1 MKIVWFSH
9 LDKNCSH
16 ARKLTIKDKPAIQ
29 HGRLKDGGEEEEL
42 LLLVVDGL
50 GTNYFCWAQLKSNG
64 LVSV

>member
-1 MKIVWFSH
+1 MFSH
-9 LDKNCSH
+9 
-16 ARKLTIKDKPAIQ
+16 RFTIKEKPAIQ
-29 HGRLKDGGEEEEL
+29 HGRLEDGGEEEEL

>member
-1 MKIVWFSH
+1 MKIVGFCH
-9 LDKNCSH
+9 LDKKCSH

-50 GTNYFCWAQLKSNG
+50 GNKLFF
-64 LVSV
+64 